1 MSLQF
6 SYIEENQKYSKN
18 SETNQIS
25 EKNENRLEKVRTML
39 KQDSPQSFLQEEE
52 TSLADFKYSPQE
64 EKSKTSI
71 DKKREIKIK
80 EEFRNQDLAVDNEN
94 QLSPYAYSNEYY
106 KNLNSQQTSNQRNQ
120 DDLLEKLN
128 YMIHL
133 LEHEKQQ
140 KSENIAEELILYLF
154 LGIFIIYILDSFAKI
169 GKYIR

>member
-6 SYIEENQKYSKN
+6 SYIEENQEYSKN
-18 SETNQIS
+18 SKTS
-25 EKNENRLEKVRTML
+25 ENNENRLEKVRTML

-52 TSLADFKYSPQE
+52 TSLADFKYIPQE

-71 DKKREIKIK
+71 EKKREIKIK
-80 EEFRNQDLAVDNEN
+80 EGFRNQDLPIDNEN

-140 KSENIAEELILYLF
+140 KSENTAEELILYLF

-169 GKYIR
+169 GKYVR

>member
-6 SYIEENQKYSKN
+6 SYIEENQEYSKN
-18 SETNQIS
+18 SETS
-25 EKNENRLEKVRTML
+25 ENNENRLEKVRTML

-52 TSLADFKYSPQE
+52 TSLADFKYIPQE

-71 DKKREIKIK
+71 EKKREIKIK
-80 EEFRNQDLAVDNEN
+80 EGFRNQDLPIDNEN

-140 KSENIAEELILYLF
+140 KSENTAEELILYLF

-169 GKYIR
+169 GKYVR